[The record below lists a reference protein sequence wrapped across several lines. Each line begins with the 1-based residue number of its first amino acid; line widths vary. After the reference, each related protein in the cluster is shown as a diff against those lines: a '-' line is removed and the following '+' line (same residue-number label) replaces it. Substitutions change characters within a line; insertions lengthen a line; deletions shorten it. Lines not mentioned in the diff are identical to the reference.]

1 MDERADQLLKSLADR
16 TRRDMVRVLGEVP
29 LTVGEITEVLGMPQS
44 TVSRHL
50 KTLRQ
55 TGLLVDRREGN
66 RTYIGV
72 VEPQVN
78 GNGVKGDA
86 QLGDLLNGWLRKQ
99 PLGDLLEE
107 RLKTVVRGREGGQ
120 DAFERLAHQ
129 WDDLRFQHFGG
140 LFHLEALASLLPRG
154 WTVLDIGTGTG
165 YMLPFLSRQF
175 RQVIAVDP
183 SSAMLELARE
193 RAHREGLEN
202 VRVHP
207 GRLEELPAE
216 EDSVDAVLAILVM
229 RHSADRGQALTEL
242 ARVLKPGGRLLV
254 VDIHPHRLNE
264 FHLAMGDSSPGID
277 PGRLIEELTEAGFQ
291 LGRHTNLPMPP
302 PGHPAA
308 PSRPAPPL
316 FLLTAENRT
325 SAQRAD
331 STSKETVS

>member
-1 MDERADQLLKSLADR
+1 
-16 TRRDMVRVLGEVP
+16 MVRVLGEVP

-44 TVSRHL
+44 TVSRQL

-72 VEPQVN
+72 VEPLLN
-78 GNGVKGDA
+78 GNGAKGDA

-99 PLGDLLEE
+99 PLGDHLEE
-107 RLKTVVRGREGGQ
+107 RLESVVRGREGGQ

-140 LFHLEALASLLPRG
+140 LFHLEALASLLPRQ

-175 RQVIAVDP
+175 EEVIAVDP
-183 SSAMLELARE
+183 SPAMLDLARE

-202 VRVHP
+202 VRFHP

-216 EDSVDAVLAILVM
+216 EDGVDAVLAILVM
-229 RHSADRGQALTEL
+229 RHSVDRGQALQEL
-242 ARVLKPGGRLLV
+242 ARVLKAGGRLLI
-254 VDIHPHRLNE
+254 VDIHPHQLNE
-264 FHLAMGDSSPGID
+264 FRLAMGDSSSGID
-277 PGRLIEELTEAGFQ
+277 PEQLIEELRAAGFE
-291 LGRHTNLPMPP
+291 LSSHSSLPMPP

-316 FLLTAENRT
+316 FVVTAENLT
-325 SAQRAD
+325 SAQPAD
-331 STSKETVS
+331 STSKETVL